1 MARSM
6 LSVGMLF
13 WRAVVTAVRSRGFAL
28 MSPPPSRAATVISL
42 MNLVKS
48 LPRRASLS
56 AFLCLIELHL
66 EWPDMARC
74 PAVPQAPRRVNHESQ
89 GERGIAR
96 ALRASIMR
104 RDAGRDAE
112 VGGALARR
120 RRGLRARARAG
131 SADHRRGAGGRRLL
145 VRPGLPRQP
154 YRQRRDLR
162 PVRADR
168 RASLA
173 APRHARHGNQPGER
187 PRGSSPHQRPRP
199 VRRRARHRP
208 LVCRRAH
215 HRHGRSRHGA
225 RPRRGPRLG
234 DPGGRRSGGH
244 PGGRAGSAAEPA
256 ASHRLVHGR
265 GRRAQ
270 RSRQG
275 RAPPPG
281 AGAPLPRRLRH
292 PARGHERPLLS
303 RAHRSL
309 PAAHRRAR
317 ARRTGR
323 AARLPRD
330 RRGRAR
336 AVRRAAILLAVLAL
350 LAGCASRR
358 LVRHGQVNED
368 ALETVR
374 RGLVALRGLAFTTP
388 VPVLALSRDGL
399 GAVVK
404 EEIEQGYSP
413 GDIEHAEAVY
423 QRLGLLP
430 PGTQLRNA
438 LEQLYQQEG
447 AGFYDPRT
455 KRLVVAES
463 IPGAPGVGAGLLGFL
478 TGRDPVSEFL
488 VAHELTHA
496 LQDQHYHLPTRP
508 EPLLDGHGDRE
519 LARHALLE
527 GDATLAGFAYVLGR
541 ELDRRMIGVVEQQL
555 HGIPGELAKK
565 YPDLPELLRA
575 SLAFQYD
582 DGTTFVGQAL
592 AAGGWAAVDRA
603 HLDPPES
610 TEQVLHPARYYA
622 DRDRPIA
629 VRLGGTDGL
638 EAAGFRRILED
649 TLGELE
655 IRVLVARALPA
666 QRAAGVAEGW
676 GGDRLRA
683 LERGDDLVL
692 VWMTAWDSPADAGE
706 FADALPGLVAD
717 ARVER
722 REERVLVLLGPPGLD
737 RAALAGRVWS

>member
-1 MARSM
+1 MA
-6 LSVGMLF
+6 
-13 WRAVVTAVRSRGFAL
+13 
-28 MSPPPSRAATVISL
+28 
-42 MNLVKS
+42 
-48 LPRRASLS
+48 
-56 AFLCLIELHL
+56 
-66 EWPDMARC
+66 
-74 PAVPQAPRRVNHESQ
+74 
-89 GERGIAR
+89 
-96 ALRASIMR
+96 
-104 RDAGRDAE
+104 
-112 VGGALARR
+112 
-120 RRGLRARARAG
+120 
-131 SADHRRGAGGRRLL
+131 LL
-145 VRPGLPRQP
+145 V
-154 YRQRRDLR
+154 
-162 PVRADR
+162 
-168 RASLA
+168 
-173 APRHARHGNQPGER
+173 
-187 PRGSSPHQRPRP
+187 
-199 VRRRARHRP
+199 
-208 LVCRRAH
+208 
-215 HRHGRSRHGA
+215 
-225 RPRRGPRLG
+225 
-234 DPGGRRSGGH
+234 
-244 PGGRAGSAAEPA
+244 
-256 ASHRLVHGR
+256 
-265 GRRAQ
+265 
-270 RSRQG
+270 
-275 RAPPPG
+275 
-281 AGAPLPRRLRH
+281 
-292 PARGHERPLLS
+292 
-303 RAHRSL
+303 
-309 PAAHRRAR
+309 
-317 ARRTGR
+317 
-323 AARLPRD
+323 
-330 RRGRAR
+330 
-336 AVRRAAILLAVLAL
+336 VLAL

-463 IPGAPGVGAGLLGFL
+463 VPGARSLGAGLLGLL

-488 VAHELTHA
+488 IAHELTHA

-527 GDATLAGFAYVLGR
+527 GDATLAGFAYVFGQQ
-541 ELDRRMIGVVEQQL
+541 LDRRMIGVVEQQL

-575 SLAFQYD
+575 SVAFQYD

-592 AAGGWAAVDRA
+592 AAGGWAAVDRV

-610 TEQVLHPARYYA
+610 TEQVLHPQRYYD
-622 DRDRPIA
+622 DRDRPI
-629 VRLGGTDGL
+629 VVTLRGTDRL
-638 EAAGFRRILED
+638 EATGFTRILED
-649 TLGELE
+649 TIGELG
-655 IRVLVARALPA
+655 IRVLATRALPA
-666 QRAAGVAEGW
+666 ERAVLVAAGW

-683 LERGDDLVL
+683 LQRGADLVL

-737 RAALAGRVWS
+737 RAALAGRVWSRTTAARPPGSAVQPEAVRPGTGHEAGVRREDDLQRGHGPQARGAACCCKAGASFL